1 MKVEH
6 GFGNMPV
13 PMSKEQLTELVQ
25 KLRNQTITPPEVEQ
39 IVREH
44 LGFAIHTANRY
55 SQNPTQGDLFFS
67 DALYGIAV
75 ALSKAPDV
83 MYDNEITPFL
93 LRHIRKYVLRSLS
106 YERELAAQMRKID
119 NLELEDI
126 AIEPTRNEPSKEFR
140 QGIYD
145 LVKDDF
151 ERAVIALREL
161 GLGDAEIADRLSVER
176 KKVSKSRQQI
186 YARFLKEETK

>member
-1 MKVEH
+1 MAKIEH
-6 GFGNMPV
+6 GFGNMPM

-25 KLRNQTITPPEVEQ
+25 KLRNQTITPTEVEQ

-55 SQNPTQGDLFFS
+55 SQNHTQGDLFFS
-67 DALYGIAV
+67 EALYGIAV
-75 ALSKAPDV
+75 ALSKAPTV
-83 MYDNEITPFL
+83 MYDDEITPFL

-106 YERELAAQMRKID
+106 DESAFAAQMKK
-119 NLELEDI
+119 LEDV
-126 AIEPTRNEPSKEFR
+126 AIEPMGDEPSKEFR

-186 YARFLKEETK
+186 YARFLKEEKK